1 MDQSRSPSSDDFRR
15 FVQEREQARA
25 RVHRLERQSGAGL
38 WAVAL
43 FLAVSVVARF
53 GLDALPSLSQQTRA
67 LLGEAPPVNL
77 IHAALV
83 IYSFAAIIL
92 ILSRMT
98 MEQPPVIGFAHVG
111 YLTGFYVFYHLAD
124 GDSGNYWAV
133 FAAGVTIL
141 SLAAYHLRNHTRE
154 GLRRE
159 REALQI
165 LERREKF
172 LGIGELEGKEE

>member
-1 MDQSRSPSSDDFRR
+1 MNELHSPSPDDFRR
-15 FVQEREQARA
+15 FAQEREQARV
-25 RVHRLERQSGAGL
+25 RVHHLERRSVAGL

-43 FLAVSVVARF
+43 FLAVSVLARF
-53 GLDALPSLSQQTRA
+53 GLDALPSLPQQVRA

-98 MEQPPVIGFAHVG
+98 LEQAPVVGFAHVG
-111 YLTGFYVFYHLAD
+111 YLTGFYVFYHLAGGD
-124 GDSGNYWAV
+124 GGNYWAV

-141 SLAAYHLRNHTRE
+141 SLAAYHLRNHTQE

-172 LGIGELEGKEE
+172 LGGGRESEEG